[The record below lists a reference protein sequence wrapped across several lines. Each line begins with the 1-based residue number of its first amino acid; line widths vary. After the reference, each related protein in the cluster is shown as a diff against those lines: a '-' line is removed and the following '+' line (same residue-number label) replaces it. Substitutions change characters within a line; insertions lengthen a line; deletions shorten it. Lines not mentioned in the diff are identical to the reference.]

1 MTVRLKSPHKD
12 WKIDLLGVPDARA
25 FGVDELLTRLW
36 MRIEYSNRPTVTRT
50 VRYTRVEEL
59 AAEIQDPHNSAFI
72 GFAPGTGIA
81 ESWLRADLL
90 RVFKRNKDEFSV
102 ARPLHLPATRLRN
115 ARKGEDSA
123 ASAIV
128 YQWLA
133 THAPELIDQLLSWLA
148 VDANDRKSH
157 SMDLASYALVR
168 LAENLEPDVPKGV
181 VPQRL
186 ETCEGQGKAYC
197 EDLRALLSYRNLLPR
212 TVLIGH
218 IGRLTALHLGLGLLR
233 LYQAVVDVE
242 QTGERRCTG
251 CSIGKAPDGQGE
263 TSHCPYKI
271 EIIADCSD
279 DRRSFTT
286 ALAESSWQEQEEA
299 LARYVRSH
307 ITLRKLQEAASEVGP
322 RGPLPATTLEQIA
335 AVESKSLKAKFIQH
349 FEIRLGSLIESAD
362 ETDRDS
368 LKALREQYETLGLS
382 PFRTYVAILHYLSE
396 TRWFNYHRFVLD
408 SCFLKNANDGAMRQ
422 PLGGRRRRRIA
433 LSASLVETLTLVAL
447 IDPED
452 QCTRPLR
459 VDELT
464 DRLADRYGLLV
475 AQPPS
480 HLIDDA
486 DATKAMIDNHHQF
499 RRLLRETGLFV
510 DLSDA
515 FLAQAIRP
523 RVEVR
528 K

>member
-1 MTVRLKSPHKD
+1 MSVRLNSPHKD
-12 WKIDLLGVPDARA
+12 WKLDLLGVPDARA
-25 FGVDELLTRLW
+25 FGVDELLTKLW
-36 MRIEYSNRPTVTRT
+36 MRIEYGNRPTTTRI
-50 VRYTRVEEL
+50 VKYTRVEEL

-72 GFAPGTGIA
+72 GFEPGTGVA
-81 ESWLRADLL
+81 EAWLRADLL

-115 ARKGEDSA
+115 ARKGDDSA

-133 THAPELIDQLLSWLA
+133 THAPDLIGQLLDWLA
-148 VDANDRKSH
+148 VDANDRESQ

-168 LAENLEPDVPKGV
+168 LAENLEPDIPRGDPPK
-181 VPQRL
+181 RL

-197 EDLRALLSYRNLLPR
+197 EDLRALLSYRYLLPR
-212 TVLIGH
+212 TVLITH

-242 QTGERRCTG
+242 QSGSRRCAG
-251 CSIGKAPDGQGE
+251 CSVGKAPEQPTDD
-263 TSHCPYKI
+263 SVCPYKL
-271 EIIADCSD
+271 EIVADCSD
-279 DRRSFTT
+279 DRRSETT
-286 ALAESSWQEQEEA
+286 ALAESTWQDQEEV

-307 ITLRKLQEAASEVGP
+307 LTLRKLQEVASDVGQ
-322 RGPLPATTLEQIA
+322 RGPLPITTLEEIA
-335 AVESKSLKAKFIQH
+335 LVESRSNKAKFIQK
-349 FEIRLGSLIESAD
+349 FEVRLESLIESA
-362 ETDRDS
+362 EESDRES
-368 LKALREQYETLGLS
+368 LNTLRGQYENLGLT

-408 SCFLKNANDGAMRQ
+408 SCFLKNANDGAMLQ
-422 PLGGRRRRRIA
+422 PLGGRRRRRVA
-433 LSASLVETLTLVAL
+433 LSASMVETLTLVAL
-447 IDPED
+447 IDPQD
-452 QCTRPLR
+452 QCTQPLR
-459 VDELT
+459 VDELI
-464 DRLADRYGLLV
+464 DRLASRYGLLV
-475 AQPPS
+475 ARPPS
-480 HLIDDA
+480 QLIDDA

-523 RVEVR
+523 RIEVR